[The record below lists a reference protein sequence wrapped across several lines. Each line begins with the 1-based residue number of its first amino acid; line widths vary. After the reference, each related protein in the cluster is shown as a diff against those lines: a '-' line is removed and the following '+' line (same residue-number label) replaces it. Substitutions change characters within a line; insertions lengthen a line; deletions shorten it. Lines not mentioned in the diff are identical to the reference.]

1 MCRMIWKRSLVPWT
15 LVISSGGWFQSQ
27 KTLMAAAQS
36 ASDFSF
42 EWWRGRRAR
51 QQEHK
56 AALCFALHR
65 TATLVTFTN
74 CIHSKS
80 WPKGHDLPWLPGP
93 VLLKLQDGKQTSRK
107 IAGRTVTLLPCEI
120 LFQPHWEEPSTAIRW
135 LINMM
140 IDALKKKNLTTHSS
154 WL

>member
-1 MCRMIWKRSLVPWT
+1 MCMMIWKRSLVPWT

-36 ASDFSF
+36 ALDFSF

-51 QQEHK
+51 QQEHE
-56 AALCFALHR
+56 AALCFTLHH
-65 TATLVTFTN
+65 TTMLVTFTKCIHQ

-93 VLLKLQDGKQTSRK
+93 VLLKLYWSGYFASMQDSLSTSPRGTFHSYK
-107 IAGRTVTLLPCEI
+107 V
-120 LFQPHWEEPSTAIRW
+120 
-135 LINMM
+135 INKH
-140 IDALKKKNLTTHSS
+140 DDWCLKKKKKESYYTF
-154 WL
+154 